1 MAFFPKHPTR
11 LLRPVLRPVLQAEQ
25 TPIAL
30 FLLRWLA
37 VCSVVGILAG
47 SASALF
53 IVTLAWVTQY
63 REAHPAI
70 IAGLPLAGLAIGLV
84 YHHLGRDAVRG
95 NNLLLDE
102 IHTPHGVISP
112 RIVPLVLGSTLLTHL
127 FGGSVGRE
135 GTAVQ
140 MGGGLADQLTRIFRL
155 RPRDRR
161 LLLVAGISAGFASV
175 FGTPV
180 AGAMFGVEVVVI
192 GSISYSALIPSV
204 LAAVSAAWV
213 TKAWGIHY
221 EIFPVLEAPPL
232 DPLRLLLTVG
242 CGALFGLAARSFAIL
257 THWVGHQ
264 FARVPYPPLRPVIGG
279 LLLTA
284 GILLLGT
291 KYIGLGD
298 ATIQA
303 ASTVP
308 QAPYVF
314 ILKML
319 FTALTLG
326 CGFKGGEVTPL
337 FFIGAT
343 LGSALSLVVP
353 LPLALLAAIG
363 FIAILAGAANT
374 PIACTLLGVEL
385 FGSHAGA
392 YFLVASVVAY
402 LTSGHQGIYSS
413 QIIGAAKHAR
423 FGREQGHRL
432 DEVAGQRRGNH
443 GSNENNG

>member
-1 MAFFPKHPTR
+1 M
-11 LLRPVLRPVLQAEQ
+11 LRAEQ
-25 TPIAL
+25 TPTAL
-30 FLLRWLA
+30 FLLRWIGI
-37 VCSVVGILAG
+37 CSVVGILAG

-53 IVTLAWVTQY
+53 IVSLNWVTHT
-63 REAHPAI
+63 REAHPALI
-70 IAGLPLAGLAIGLV
+70 SGLPLAGLLIGLV
-84 YHHLGRDAVRG
+84 YHYLGRDSVRG

-102 IHTPHGVISP
+102 IHSPRGVISP

-127 FGGSVGRE
+127 VGGSVGRE

-140 MGGGLADQLTRIFRL
+140 MGGGLADQLTRIFNIKAHERQ
-155 RPRDRR
+155 
-161 LLLVAGISAGFASV
+161 LLLIAGISAGFASV

-180 AGAMFGVEVVVI
+180 AGAVFGIEVVVI
-192 GSISYSALIPSV
+192 GSVSYSALVPSV

-221 EIFPVLEAPPL
+221 EVFPVLEAPPF
-232 DPLRLLLTVG
+232 DPLKLLLTVG
-242 CGALFGLAARSFAIL
+242 CGALFGLTARSFAIA
-257 THWVGHQ
+257 THWVQHQ
-264 FARVPYPPLRPVIGG
+264 FGRVPWPPLRPVIGG
-279 LLLTA
+279 LLLVM

-291 KYIGLGD
+291 QYIGLGD
-298 ATIQA
+298 ATIKA
-303 ASTVP
+303 ASQVP

-314 ILKML
+314 LLKIA

-343 LGSALSLVVP
+343 LGSALAPMVP
-353 LPLALLAAIG
+353 LPLALLAAMG

-392 YFLVASVVAY
+392 YFLVACVVAY

-413 QIIGAAKHAR
+413 QMIGQAKHVR
-423 FGREQGHRL
+423 FGSEQGHTL
-432 DEVAGQRRGNH
+432 DEVPQHRQRRRHPVH
-443 GSNENNG
+443 GAE

>member
-1 MAFFPKHPTR
+1 M
-11 LLRPVLRPVLQAEQ
+11 LRPVLRAEQ
-25 TPIAL
+25 TPTAL
-30 FLLRWLA
+30 FLLRWIGI
-37 VCSVVGILAG
+37 CSVVGILAG

-53 IVTLAWVTQY
+53 IVTLNWVTNY
-63 REAHPAI
+63 REAHPYI
-70 IAGLPLAGLAIGLV
+70 MAGLPLAGLLIGAV
-84 YHHLGRDAVRG
+84 YHYLGRDTGRG

-102 IHTPHGVISP
+102 IHTPSGIISP

-140 MGGGLADQLTRIFRL
+140 MGGGLADQLTRVFDIKSHERQ
-155 RPRDRR
+155 
-161 LLLVAGISAGFASV
+161 LLLIAGISAGFASV

-180 AGAMFGVEVVVI
+180 AGAVFGIEVVVI
-192 GSISYSALIPSV
+192 GSVSYSALVPSV

-221 EIFPVLEAPPL
+221 EVFPVLEAPPF
-232 DPLRLLLTVG
+232 DPLKLLLTVA
-242 CGALFGLAARSFAIL
+242 CGALFGLAARSFAIA

-264 FARVPYPPLRPVIGG
+264 FERVPWPPLRPVIGG
-279 LLLTA
+279 LLVLI
-284 GILLLGT
+284 GVLLLGT

-298 ATIQA
+298 ATILA
-303 ASTVP
+303 ASKIP

-314 ILKML
+314 LLKIA

-343 LGSALSLVVP
+343 LGSALAPMVP
-353 LPLALLAAIG
+353 LPLALLAAMG
-363 FIAILAGAANT
+363 FVAILAGAANT

-392 YFLVASVVAY
+392 YFLVACVVAY

-413 QIIGAAKHAR
+413 QLIGQAKHIR
-423 FGREQGHRL
+423 FGGEQGHTL
-432 DEVAGQRRGNH
+432 NEVPQYRHRRHETGH
-443 GSNENNG
+443 EGHE

>member
-1 MAFFPKHPTR
+1 MLA
-11 LLRPVLRPVLQAEQ
+11 AEQ
-25 TPIAL
+25 TPTAL
-30 FLLRWLA
+30 FLLRWLLI
-37 VCSVVGILAG
+37 CSAVGILAG

-53 IVTLAWVTQY
+53 IVALAWVTAY
-63 REAHPAI
+63 REAHPGI
-70 IAGLPLAGLAIGLV
+70 IALLPLAGLGIGLV
-84 YHHLGRDAVRG
+84 YHYLGRDVEKG

-102 IHTPHGVISP
+102 IHSPRGVISP
-112 RIVPLVLGSTLLTHL
+112 RLVPLVLASTLLTHL

-140 MGGGLADQLTRIFRL
+140 MGGGLADQLTRVFSL
-155 RPRDRR
+155 EPRDRR
-161 LLLVAGISAGFASV
+161 LLLIAGISAGFASV

-180 AGAMFGVEVVVI
+180 AGAVFGIEVVVI
-192 GSISYSALIPSV
+192 GAVRYDALVPSV

-221 EIFPVLEAPPL
+221 EVFPVLEAPAF

-242 CGALFGLAARSFAIL
+242 CGALFGLTARSFAIL

-264 FARVPYPPLRPVIGG
+264 FGRVPYPPLRPLLGG
-279 LLLTA
+279 LLLTGTMLA
-284 GILLLGT
+284 LGT
-291 KYIGLGD
+291 TQYMGLGD
-298 ATIQA
+298 ATILA
-303 ASTVP
+303 AAKVP

-314 ILKML
+314 LLKMA

-343 LGSALSLVVP
+343 LGSALSVVVP
-353 LPLALLAAIG
+353 LPLALLAAMG

-385 FGSHAGA
+385 FGSHAGP
-392 YFLVASVVAY
+392 YFLVASVIAY

-413 QIIGAAKHAR
+413 QVIGSAKHVR

-432 DEVAGQRRGNH
+432 DEVAGQRKGGH
-443 GSNENNG
+443 

>member
-1 MAFFPKHPTR
+1 LPLDFLKSPYR
-11 LLRPVLRPVLQAEQ
+11 LLRPVLRPMLKAEQ
-25 TPIAL
+25 TPTVL

-37 VCSVVGILAG
+37 ICSVVGILAG

-53 IVTLAWVTQY
+53 IVTLAWVTHY

-70 IAGLPLAGLAIGLV
+70 IAGLPLAGLAIGAT
-84 YHHLGRDAVRG
+84 YHYLGRDAARG

-102 IHTPHGVISP
+102 IHSPHGVISP

-140 MGGGLADQLTRIFRL
+140 MGGALSDQLTRIFKVSA
-155 RPRDRR
+155 RDRR
-161 LLLVAGISAGFASV
+161 LLLIAGISAGFASV

-180 AGAMFGVEVVVI
+180 AGAVFGIEVVVI
-192 GSISYSALIPSV
+192 GAVSYDALIPSV

-221 EIFPVLEAPPL
+221 EVFPVLEAPPF
-232 DPLRLLLTVG
+232 DPSRLLLTVV
-242 CGALFGLAARSFAIL
+242 CGALFGLAARSFAVL

-264 FARVPYPPLRPVIGG
+264 FQRVPWPPLRPVIGG
-279 LLLTA
+279 LLITA
-284 GILLLGT
+284 GVLALGT
-291 KYIGLGD
+291 QYIGLGD
-298 ATIQA
+298 ATILA
-303 ASTVP
+303 AAKVP

-314 ILKML
+314 LLKMA

-343 LGSALSLVVP
+343 LGSALSTVVP
-353 LPLALLAAIG
+353 LPLALLASMG

-392 YFLVASVVAY
+392 YFLVACVVAY

-413 QIIGAAKHAR
+413 QVIGAAKHVR

-432 DEVAGQRRGNH
+432 DEVAERRKGKH
-443 GSNENNG
+443 